1 MLSPRRYYRS
11 RGQKYSSETFVFNGS
26 LEGDHNAGENF
37 PVINEHTGIVVV
49 SPTNI
54 LGNRKVKNFTI
65 KCICKNND
73 APIIG
78 ALLYVPEGT
87 EPSSVQAAGAGI
99 SLYEPNQNVISTFI
113 IPPTCERNTEGVLT
127 TTFGNIPQ
135 VVTTSRL
142 ARNLSSGDR
151 IVLVFA
157 LVNGSKATDG
167 HSIALSGTVNF
178 AIKY

>member
-1 MLSPRRYYRS
+1 MYSPRRYYRPRS
-11 RGQKYSSETFVFNGS
+11 VKYSSETFVFNGA
-26 LEGDHNAGENF
+26 LNGTVTAGENF
-37 PVINEHTGIVVV
+37 PHIDDHYGIVIVA
-49 SPTNI
+49 PTNI

-73 APIIG
+73 IPIMG

-87 EPSSVQAAGAGI
+87 EPSSVQAAGNNI
-99 SLYEPNQNVISTFI
+99 SIYEPNQNVISTFI
-113 IPPTCERNTEGVLT
+113 IPPTCERNADGEITVVY
-127 TTFGNIPQ
+127 GNIPQ
-135 VVTTSRL
+135 VTTSSRL

-157 LVNGSKATDG
+157 TVAGTKITDG
-167 HSIALSGTVNF
+167 HDIMMSGTVNF